1 VIDTHCHLTFPE
13 YEGRVDAVLAAARE
27 AGVVGA
33 ITIST
38 TTANAVLSVELAR
51 AHAGL
56 WASAGVH
63 PLYADSPADWEEMR
77 AAALDPKCVAWGE
90 LGLDRHY
97 QDPPQSLQR
106 PLLEEQLAHIVRW
119 RSEDPRL
126 DKPVVLHCREAFDE
140 LVPVLRASGL
150 PPERFVFHCFT
161 GGEREM
167 RLLLDFGAFV
177 SFTGVVTFR
186 NARETQAARAGD
198 DRDRRP
204 LHDPRAA
211 PRAEAERAALRAL
224 GRRRPRRAVG
234 QGARRSPRT
243 NHGDLRRL
251 LRPRPDISR
260 SSIVVRRHHMT
271 RSTPALHAS
280 RRPLPIT
287 APLAARC
294 VDAVVR
300 STYDGRLDFVTFGT
314 KSGSLVFGRP
324 LRPPPSITR
333 LAINRSRPEF
343 ST

>member
-1 VIDTHCHLTFPE
+1 MYGSAGSGPCRYAPRRAVIDTHCHLTFPE

-63 PLYADSPADWEEMR
+63 PLYAGSPADWAEMR

-186 NARETQAARAGD
+186 NARETQAAARLAPPERVMIETDAPFMTPEPHRAL
-198 DRDRRP
+198 RP
-204 LHDPRAA
+204 NEPRFVPLVADA
-211 PRAEAERAALRAL
+211 LAALWGRARVEVREQTMATSVAFFGL
-224 GRRRPRRAVG
+224 GP
-234 QGARRSPRT
+234 
-243 NHGDLRRL
+243 
-251 LRPRPDISR
+251 ISR
-260 SSIVVRRHHMT
+260 DPVS
-271 RSTPALHAS
+271 L
-280 RRPLPIT
+280 
-287 APLAARC
+287 C
-294 VDAVVR
+294 V
-300 STYDGRLDFVTFGT
+300 GT
-314 KSGSLVFGRP
+314 
-324 LRPPPSITR
+324 T
-333 LAINRSRPEF
+333 
-343 ST
+343 